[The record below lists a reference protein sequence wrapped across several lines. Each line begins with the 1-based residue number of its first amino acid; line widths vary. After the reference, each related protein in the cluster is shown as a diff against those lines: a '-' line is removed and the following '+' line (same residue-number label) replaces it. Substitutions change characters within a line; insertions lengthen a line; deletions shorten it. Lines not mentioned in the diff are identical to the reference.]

1 MSPNPNHQ
9 AKYDENGNII
19 LPGKVVEGK
28 QAIEGMKEKKENER
42 IDDRIA
48 SKQLNAFFTEELPAA
63 DSIASAIIPANQSNN
78 GKLRRSDRICSEE
91 SAKPRSPK
99 PAQSGAE
106 GSEVRSPKDSLWQE
120 IAEDT
125 PEATAVWRELREKM
139 FFVTSGIVQEGSRQ
153 YITSFHDGRDLLSRI
168 SDSAKHG
175 TRRTWAFLTQP
186 VWVPGRKNTPKK
198 YSRGTLFV
206 LDIVRFGG
214 TFAFLFVT
222 LFVSL
227 NYQSFWEIMKSRID
241 PLNDAG
247 VRSRLEAETQG
258 TLADKLKRVP
268 GLTVAGRSAGDLLS
282 FLPEVGPPVPTLII
296 PKLGLNVPIVLP
308 STDSL
313 LKEDWKQ
320 LEEDIQAS
328 LADGVVHYPG
338 TARPGQA
345 GNFFITGH
353 SSYFPWAAGHYKSV
367 FARLHELEKGD
378 EYWVFYGG
386 DKFRYR
392 IIDKREVKPSDVTVL
407 DQPMNKRLSVL
418 MTCTPIGTTLRR
430 LIIEAQEVDTVKG
443 DVLKPGEHGSR
454 EAAPKVRVEMLPI

>member
-1 MSPNPNHQ
+1 MSPSPNHK
-9 AKYDENGNII
+9 AHYDENGNII
-19 LPGKVVEGK
+19 MPGSGMKASREENKIAEETDRSGKLFDTPLPNPLPRGEGK
-28 QAIEGMKEKKENER
+28 TTAHFSDSALTHDAPMLPRMSRSEQRITNHEKQKTSN
-42 IDDRIA
+42 
-48 SKQLNAFFTEELPAA
+48 QQPAT
-63 DSIASAIIPANQSNN
+63 SNN
-78 GKLRRSDRICSEE
+78 RPEH
-91 SAKPRSPK
+91 
-99 PAQSGAE
+99 
-106 GSEVRSPKDSLWQE
+106 LWQE
-120 IAEDT
+120 IADDA
-125 PEATAVWRELREKM
+125 PEPAKVWRELREKM
-139 FFVTSGIVQEGSRQ
+139 FFLTTGIVQEGSQQ
-153 YITSFHDGRDLLSRI
+153 YVTSFYDGRALIRRI
-168 SDSAKHG
+168 GDSAKYG

-198 YSRGTLFV
+198 YSRGTLFA

-222 LFVSL
+222 LFVTL

-241 PLNDAG
+241 PLNDAA
-247 VRSRLEAETQG
+247 VRSQLAAETQG
-258 TLADKLKRVP
+258 TLADKLKHVP
-268 GLTVAGRSAGDLLS
+268 GLAVAGRSAGDLLS

-308 STDSL
+308 PTDSL

-367 FARLHELEKGD
+367 FARLHELEEGD

-407 DQPMNKRLSVL
+407 DQPMNKRLSIL

-430 LIIEAQEVDTVKG
+430 LIIEAQEIDTVKG
-443 DVLKPGEHGSR
+443 DILKPGEHGSR